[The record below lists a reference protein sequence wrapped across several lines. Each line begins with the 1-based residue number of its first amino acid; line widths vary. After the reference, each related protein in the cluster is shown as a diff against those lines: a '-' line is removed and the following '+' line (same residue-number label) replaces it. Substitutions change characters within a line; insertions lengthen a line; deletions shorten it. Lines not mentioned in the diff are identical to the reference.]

1 MTCFRPFVYCD
12 GDSEYYTGFIIL
24 NLCVVYEIEIFAIL
38 LKDREHPSC
47 SSIFCQETE
56 NQSLLLTILEILT
69 IVSLVVITCSDPSG
83 SGAGLSGC
91 NSALILEGILII
103 FGLIGLLAQ
112 GLSFTELI

>member
-1 MTCFRPFVYCD
+1 MYCG

-56 NQSLLLTILEILT
+56 NQSFTDNT
-69 IVSLVVITCSDPSG
+69 G
-83 SGAGLSGC
+83 
-91 NSALILEGILII
+91 NSNHSEPGGNQAVT
-103 FGLIGLLAQ
+103 Q
-112 GLSFTELI
+112 H